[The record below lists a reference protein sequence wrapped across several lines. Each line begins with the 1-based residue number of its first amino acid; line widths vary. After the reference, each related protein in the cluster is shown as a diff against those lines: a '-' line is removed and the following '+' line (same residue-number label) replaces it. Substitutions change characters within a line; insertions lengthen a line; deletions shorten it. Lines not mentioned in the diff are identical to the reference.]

1 MSNAVPRKTDVLI
14 LGAGAAGLMCAR
26 EASAHGLDVALLER
40 APSPGRK
47 LCISGGG
54 KANFTNRRLAAHHY
68 ACADP
73 AFCEPALDAFTPQD
87 MERLVHGWGLPV
99 EERAH
104 GQLFLTVPAKRLL
117 DALVQDCRRQGCA
130 LHCQTDVH
138 DVVPLPDGAGFEV
151 GTSQGLWRCRRLVL
165 ALGSPAWPQCGATGS
180 GFRLAQ
186 ALGHRLVEHAPALT
200 PFRMA
205 PGWLDD
211 NLAGISLPVRIG
223 LPQAGLSPSLA
234 ADPVWQDDLLFTHD
248 GISGPA
254 SLKASLFW
262 RPGQEVALDFL
273 PGSDLAALLDGPGQG
288 KQTPRGLLRRLL
300 PQRLVDALL
309 PPETAGRK
317 IAELSRAARQ
327 QICACIHDFRTVPA
341 GLAGLKK
348 AEACRGGVDTRQVD
362 PYSLQSTVRENLW
375 IVGELLDVT
384 GLLGGYNLHWAWASG
399 MAAGRAL
406 ALFAGK

>member
-1 MSNAVPRKTDVLI
+1 
-14 LGAGAAGLMCAR
+14 MCAR

-186 ALGHRLVEHAPALT
+186 ALGHRLVEHAPALA

-223 LPQAGLSPSLA
+223 LPQAGLS

-273 PGSDLAALLDGPGQG
+273 PGNDLAALLDGPGQG

-300 PQRLVDALL
+300 PNASRDEETLAAVSANVSANLL
-309 PPETAGRK
+309 GLGNAATPLG
-317 IAELSRAARQ
+317 IQAARRMARN
-327 QICACIHDFRTVPA
+327 CGGPA

>member
-1 MSNAVPRKTDVLI
+1 
-14 LGAGAAGLMCAR
+14 MCAR

-73 AFCEPALDAFTPQD
+73 SFCEPALDAFTPQD

-151 GTSQGLWRCRRLVL
+151 GSSQGLWRCRRLVL

-186 ALGHRLVEHAPALT
+186 ALGHRLVEHAPALA

-211 NLAGISLPVRIG
+211 NLAGISLPVRIS

-273 PGSDLAALLDGPGQG
+273 PGSDLAALLDGPG
-288 KQTPRGLLRRLL
+288 
-300 PQRLVDALL
+300 
-309 PPETAGRK
+309 
-317 IAELSRAARQ
+317 
-327 QICACIHDFRTVPA
+327 
-341 GLAGLKK
+341 
-348 AEACRGGVDTRQVD
+348 
-362 PYSLQSTVRENLW
+362 
-375 IVGELLDVT
+375 
-384 GLLGGYNLHWAWASG
+384 
-399 MAAGRAL
+399 
-406 ALFAGK
+406 